1 MISSYMRHNCS
12 YRLFIN
18 KLLNSINLFTPG
30 STLYATQEEIYD
42 VVIVG
47 AGIAGLS
54 AALYTSR
61 QRMST
66 LGAIQGSFAISICFY
81 RMKVT

>member
-1 MISSYMRHNCS
+1 M
-12 YRLFIN
+12 
-18 KLLNSINLFTPG
+18 
-30 STLYATQEEIYD
+30 QEEIYD

-54 AALYTSR
+54 AALYISR

-66 LGAIQGSFAISICFY
+66 LGAIQGSIAIFICFY
-81 RMKVT
+81 RTKVT

>member
-1 MISSYMRHNCS
+1 M
-12 YRLFIN
+12 
-18 KLLNSINLFTPG
+18 
-30 STLYATQEEIYD
+30 QEEIYD

-66 LGAIQGSFAISICFY
+66 LVVSKDLGGQLNLTQLIENYPGISADTGLGLAS
-81 RMKVT
+81 KVEAQAKKFVLSLSMEKK